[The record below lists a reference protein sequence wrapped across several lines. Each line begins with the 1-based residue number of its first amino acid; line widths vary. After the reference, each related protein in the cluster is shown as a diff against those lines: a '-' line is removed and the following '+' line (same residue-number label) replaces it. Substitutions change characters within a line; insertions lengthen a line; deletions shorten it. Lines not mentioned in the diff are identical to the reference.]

1 MSAKE
6 YNPAEIENIIQ
17 ELWKQND
24 AYKASISETKEKFYC
39 LSMFP
44 YPSGK
49 LHMGHVRNYTIG
61 DVISRF
67 KRMQGF
73 NVLQPMGWDA
83 FGLPAE
89 NAAIENNVSPKK
101 WTNKNIESMKVQ
113 LDALGFSYDWSR
125 EINTSSPE
133 YFKWEQWFFIQLFKA
148 GLVERKKSEVN
159 WDPVDKTVL
168 ANEQVIDGKG
178 WRSGAEIER
187 KKIDQYFL
195 RITDY
200 ADELLKGLESL
211 ESWPNQVKLMQKNW
225 IGKSKGLSFH
235 FEIENNKEVLE
246 VFTTRPDTIFGATY
260 CAIAHDHPLIDQ
272 LKDNTPSIREFIN
285 ENKGNKKTEAAIA
298 KQEKKGVDTGL
309 KAIHP
314 ITNDLIPIW
323 IANFVLMEYGTGAVM
338 CVPGHDQRD
347 YEFAKK
353 YDLPV
358 LQVIETEL
366 NQNVNSGALEE
377 KGLLI
382 NSGEY
387 NGLNFDEAFMK
398 ISEYLEAKNNAE
410 VQTNFRLRDWGISR
424 QRYWGCPIPIIHC
437 DECGHVP
444 VAEKDLPVE
453 LPEIDENTSRGMSL
467 GGFNEWKKTF
477 CPNCN
482 KEAVRETDT
491 FDTFFESSWYA
502 ARFASQPNNAML
514 GDEADYWLPVDHYI
528 GGIEHAILHLLYAR
542 FFNLLLRD
550 QKLIQSSEPFQRL
563 LTQGMVLADAFY
575 TKDENGNPEWVNKDF
590 VSMNG
595 EKSTLSDGREVFKD
609 GMSKM
614 SKSKLNGIDPNIM
627 IEKYGADTVRLYM
640 MFTSP
645 PEQSLEW
652 SDTAIEGSYRFLR
665 KVWNLIS
672 DKTIFN
678 KAPPNELTQIEQG
691 LRQKSHQTLKK
702 VTNDFAERNSFNTA
716 IASVMELLNAI
727 PESFKS
733 EKATD
738 SEKFCI
744 DEVIQFTLKMLSPIT
759 PHISLYLWKQYSE
772 SDGADF
778 ENSWPMFNEELL
790 KLENFQLIIQI
801 NGKVRGKETVSVD
814 MEQAELEE
822 LAKENENVKK
832 ILANQP
838 IKKVIY
844 VKEKLINFVI

>member
-366 NQNVNSGALEE
+366 DQNVNSEALEE

>member
-1 MSAKE
+1 
-6 YNPAEIENIIQ
+6 
-17 ELWKQND
+17 
-24 AYKASISETKEKFYC
+24 
-39 LSMFP
+39 
-44 YPSGK
+44 
-49 LHMGHVRNYTIG
+49 
-61 DVISRF
+61 
-67 KRMQGF
+67 
-73 NVLQPMGWDA
+73 
-83 FGLPAE
+83 
-89 NAAIENNVSPKK
+89 
-101 WTNKNIESMKVQ
+101 
-113 LDALGFSYDWSR
+113 
-125 EINTSSPE
+125 
-133 YFKWEQWFFIQLFKA
+133 
-148 GLVERKKSEVN
+148 
-159 WDPVDKTVL
+159 
-168 ANEQVIDGKG
+168 
-178 WRSGAEIER
+178 
-187 KKIDQYFL
+187 
-195 RITDY
+195 
-200 ADELLKGLESL
+200 
-211 ESWPNQVKLMQKNW
+211 
-225 IGKSKGLSFH
+225 
-235 FEIENNKEVLE
+235 
-246 VFTTRPDTIFGATY
+246 
-260 CAIAHDHPLIDQ
+260 
-272 LKDNTPSIREFIN
+272 
-285 ENKGNKKTEAAIA
+285 
-298 KQEKKGVDTGL
+298 
-309 KAIHP
+309 
-314 ITNDLIPIW
+314 
-323 IANFVLMEYGTGAVM
+323 MEYGTGAVM

-358 LQVIETEL
+358 LQVVETEL
-366 NQNVNSGALEE
+366 NQNVNSEALEE

-387 NGLNFDEAFMK
+387 NGLNFDEAFIK

-595 EKSTLSDGREVFKD
+595 EKSTLNDGREVFKD

-678 KAPPNELTQIEQG
+678 KAPPKELTQIEQG

-702 VTNDFAERNSFNTA
+702 VTNDFTERNSFNTA

>member
-366 NQNVNSGALEE
+366 DQNVNSEALEE

-595 EKSTLSDGREVFKD
+595 EKSTLNDGREVFKD

-702 VTNDFAERNSFNTA
+702 VTNDFTERNSFNTA

>member
-24 AYKASISETKEKFYC
+24 AYKVSISETKEKFYC

-366 NQNVNSGALEE
+366 DQNVNSEALEE

-424 QRYWGCPIPIIHC
+424 QRYWGCPIPIVHC

-575 TKDENGNPEWVNKDF
+575 TKDENGNPEWINKDF

-595 EKSTLSDGREVFKD
+595 EKSTLNDGREVFKD

>member
-366 NQNVNSGALEE
+366 DQNVNSEAIEE

-387 NGLNFDEAFMK
+387 NGLNFDEAFIK

>member
-1 MSAKE
+1 MSSKE
-6 YNPAEIENIIQ
+6 YNPAEVERLIQ
-17 ELWKQND
+17 ESWKQNNS
-24 AYKASISETKEKFYC
+24 YKAIRSETKKKFYC

-101 WTNKNIESMKVQ
+101 WTYKNIESMKVQ
-113 LDALGFSYDWSR
+113 LDALGLSYDWSR
-125 EINTSSPE
+125 EINTSAPD
-133 YFKWEQWFFIQLFKA
+133 YFKWEQWFFIQLLNS
-148 GLVERKKSEVN
+148 GLVERKEAEVN
-159 WDPVDKTVL
+159 WDPVDQTVL

-195 RITDY
+195 KITNY
-200 ADELLKGLESL
+200 ADELLDGLESL
-211 ESWPNQVKLMQKNW
+211 DNWPGQVKLMQKNW
-225 IGKSKGLSFH
+225 IGKSEGLSFN
-235 FEIENNKEVLE
+235 FKLDQQKEELE

-260 CAIAHDHPLIDQ
+260 CAIAANHPLANQAVKNNAEIE
-272 LKDNTPSIREFIN
+272 EFKAQ
-285 ENKGNKKTEAAIA
+285 NKTSKKTEAAIA

-314 ITNDLIPIW
+314 LTKELIPIW
-323 IANFVLMEYGTGAVM
+323 VANFVLMEYGTGAVM

-353 YDLPV
+353 YKLPI
-358 LQVIETEL
+358 LQVIKNES
-366 NQNVNSGALEE
+366 NQSIEEQALEE
-377 KGLLI
+377 KGVLM
-382 NSGEY
+382 NSSKY
-387 NGLNFDEAFMK
+387 DGLKSEEAFIK
-398 ISEYLEAKNNAE
+398 ISKDLSELCDAE

-437 DECGHVP
+437 EDCGHLPVP
-444 VAEKDLPVE
+444 EKDLPVE

-467 GGFNEWKKTF
+467 TGFTEWQKTK
-477 CPNCN
+477 CPKCS
-482 KEAVRETDT
+482 KPARRETDT

-502 ARFASQPNNAML
+502 ARFASQPKDAML
-514 GDEADYWLPVDHYI
+514 DDEANHWLPVDHYI

-550 QKLIQSSEPFQRL
+550 HKLIETTEPFKKL

-575 TKDENGNPEWVNKDF
+575 SIDENNNPEWVSKDL
-590 VSMNG
+590 VKGDS
-595 EKSTLSDGREVFKD
+595 KDLSLQDGREVFKD

-627 IEKYGADTVRLYM
+627 IKKYGADTVRLYM

-665 KVWNLIS
+665 KVWNLAS
-672 DKTIFN
+672 SRKVFN
-678 KAPPNELTQIEQG
+678 GEYPIEFTKKELE

-716 IASVMELLNAI
+716 IASVMELLNAV
-727 PESFKS
+727 PDSFKS
-733 EKATD
+733 DAAAQ
-738 SEKFCI
+738 SEKFCL
-744 DEVIQFTLKMLSPIT
+744 DEVIQFSLKMLSPIT
-759 PHISLYLWKQYSE
+759 PHVCLFLWQQYTDSNG
-772 SDGADF
+772 DDF
-778 ENSWPMFNEELL
+778 ETVWPSVNEEFL
-790 KLENFQLIIQI
+790 KLENFQLIIQV
-801 NGKVRGKETVSVD
+801 NGKVRGKESVSINL
-814 MEQAELEE
+814 EQPKIEA
-822 LAKENENVKK
+822 LAKENKNVKK
-832 ILANQP
+832 ILANQL

>member
-1 MSAKE
+1 
-6 YNPAEIENIIQ
+6 
-17 ELWKQND
+17 
-24 AYKASISETKEKFYC
+24 
-39 LSMFP
+39 
-44 YPSGK
+44 
-49 LHMGHVRNYTIG
+49 
-61 DVISRF
+61 
-67 KRMQGF
+67 
-73 NVLQPMGWDA
+73 
-83 FGLPAE
+83 
-89 NAAIENNVSPKK
+89 
-101 WTNKNIESMKVQ
+101 
-113 LDALGFSYDWSR
+113 
-125 EINTSSPE
+125 
-133 YFKWEQWFFIQLFKA
+133 
-148 GLVERKKSEVN
+148 
-159 WDPVDKTVL
+159 
-168 ANEQVIDGKG
+168 
-178 WRSGAEIER
+178 
-187 KKIDQYFL
+187 
-195 RITDY
+195 
-200 ADELLKGLESL
+200 
-211 ESWPNQVKLMQKNW
+211 
-225 IGKSKGLSFH
+225 
-235 FEIENNKEVLE
+235 
-246 VFTTRPDTIFGATY
+246 
-260 CAIAHDHPLIDQ
+260 
-272 LKDNTPSIREFIN
+272 
-285 ENKGNKKTEAAIA
+285 
-298 KQEKKGVDTGL
+298 
-309 KAIHP
+309 
-314 ITNDLIPIW
+314 
-323 IANFVLMEYGTGAVM
+323 MEYGTGAVM

-366 NQNVNSGALEE
+366 NQNVNSEALEE

-387 NGLNFDEAFMK
+387 NGLNFDEAFIK

-467 GGFNEWKKTF
+467 DGFNEWKKTF

-595 EKSTLSDGREVFKD
+595 EKSTLNDGREVFKD

-678 KAPPNELTQIEQG
+678 KAPPKELTQIEQG

-702 VTNDFAERNSFNTA
+702 VTNDFTERNSFNTA

>member
-358 LQVIETEL
+358 LQVVETEL
-366 NQNVNSGALEE
+366 NQNVNSEALEE

-387 NGLNFDEAFMK
+387 NGLNFDEAFIK

-595 EKSTLSDGREVFKD
+595 EKSTLNDGREVFKD

-652 SDTAIEGSYRFLR
+652 SDTAIEGSYRFLK

-678 KAPPNELTQIEQG
+678 KAPPKELTQIEQG

-702 VTNDFAERNSFNTA
+702 VTNDFTERNSFNTA

-733 EKATD
+733 AKATD

>member
-272 LKDNTPSIREFIN
+272 LKDNTPSIREFIS

-366 NQNVNSGALEE
+366 DQNVNSEALEE

-595 EKSTLSDGREVFKD
+595 EKSTLNDGREVFKD

>member
-1 MSAKE
+1 MNFKE
-6 YNPAEIENIIQ
+6 YNPAKIENLIQ
-17 ELWKQND
+17 ESWKEND
-24 AYKASISETKEKFYC
+24 SYKATPSKTKEKFYC

-44 YPSGK
+44 YPSGE

-101 WTNKNIESMKVQ
+101 WTNKNIENMKVQ

-125 EINTSSPE
+125 EINTSSPD
-133 YFKWEQWFFIQLFKA
+133 YFKWEQWFFIQLLNA

-159 WDPVDKTVL
+159 WDPVDQTVL

-195 RITDY
+195 KITDY
-200 ADELLKGLESL
+200 ADELLRGLEL
-211 ESWPNQVKLMQKNW
+211 LDDWPNQVKLMQKNW
-225 IGKSKGLSFH
+225 IGKSKGLSFY
-235 FEIENNKEVLE
+235 FEIENNTEVLE

-260 CAIAHDHPLIDQ
+260 CAIAADHPLATQ
-272 LKDNTPSIREFIN
+272 LKRDNSDIEKFIVDN
-285 ENKGNKKTEAAIA
+285 QSNKKTEAAIA
-298 KQEKKGVDTGL
+298 KQEKKGIDTSL

-314 ITNDLIPIW
+314 ITKELIPIW

-353 YDLPV
+353 YKLPI
-358 LQVIETEL
+358 LQVIKTDL
-366 NQNVNSGALEE
+366 NQTIQNQAIEEEGILINSSKYDGMHSDEAFIKISKDLEE
-377 KGLLI
+377 K
-382 NSGEY
+382 N
-387 NGLNFDEAFMK
+387 NG
-398 ISEYLEAKNNAE
+398 E

-437 DECGHVP
+437 EECGHVP
-444 VAEKDLPVE
+444 VSEKDLPVK
-453 LPEIDENTSRGMSL
+453 LPEIEENTSRGMSL
-467 GGFNEWKKTF
+467 SGFDEWRKTQ
-477 CPNCN
+477 CPNCS
-482 KEAVRETDT
+482 KDALRETDT

-514 GDEADYWLPVDHYI
+514 SEEANHWLPVDHYI

-550 QKLIQSSEPFQRL
+550 QKLIKSSEPFQRL

-575 TKDENGNPEWVNKDF
+575 SKDENQNPEWVNKEF
-590 VSMNG
+590 VKIDG
-595 EKSTLSDGREVFKD
+595 EQLRLDDGREVFKD

-652 SDTAIEGSYRFLR
+652 SNTAIEGSHRFLR
-665 KVWNLIS
+665 KIWNLIS
-672 DKTIFN
+672 ERKIFTGEEPKEST
-678 KAPPNELTQIEQG
+678 KAELE
-691 LRQKSHQTLKK
+691 LRQKSHKTLKK
-702 VTNDFAERNSFNTA
+702 VTHDFAERSSFNTA
-716 IASVMELLNAI
+716 IASVMELLNAV
-727 PESFKS
+727 PDSFKADD
-733 EKATD
+733 ATD
-738 SEKFCI
+738 SERFCL

-759 PHISLYLWKQYSE
+759 PHISLYLWRQYTGT
-772 SDGADF
+772 DGEDF
-778 ENSWPMFNEELL
+778 ENIWPKFNQEFL
-790 KLENFQLIIQI
+790 KLENFQLIIQV
-801 NGKVRGKETVSVD
+801 NGKVRGKEIISINA
-814 MEQAELEE
+814 EQTEIEE
-822 LAKENENVKK
+822 LAKKNKNVKK
-832 ILANQP
+832 ILANKS

>member
-17 ELWKQND
+17 ELWKQDD

-298 KQEKKGVDTGL
+298 KQEKKGIDTGL

-366 NQNVNSGALEE
+366 DQNVNSEAIEE

-387 NGLNFDEAFMK
+387 NGLNFDEAFIK

>member
-133 YFKWEQWFFIQLFKA
+133 YFKWEQWFFIQLFNA

-366 NQNVNSGALEE
+366 DQNVNSEAIEE

-387 NGLNFDEAFMK
+387 NGLNFDEAFIK

>member
-366 NQNVNSGALEE
+366 DQNVNSEALEE

-550 QKLIQSSEPFQRL
+550 QKLIQSSEPFQKL

-595 EKSTLSDGREVFKD
+595 EKSTLNDGREVFKD

>member
-298 KQEKKGVDTGL
+298 KQEKKGIDTGL

-366 NQNVNSGALEE
+366 DQNVNSEALEE